1 MMATYRLLEW
11 MALCGGFVPCALLK
25 GVEQPEAMDGWH
37 PVHRGHLAERMVDD
51 PYFHSQRLGVASH
64 TADVHGDVVPAQRL
78 AKYHGNSTP
87 VSGLQPRRRLSRAA
101 RAD

>member
-51 PYFHSQRLGVASH
+51 PYFHTQRLGVASRKV
-64 TADVHGDVVPAQRL
+64 ADGRSRTNPILNVSRL
-78 AKYHGNSTP
+78 AP
-87 VSGLQPRRRLSRAA
+87 PGLTYASVGVR
-101 RAD
+101 